1 MLDRKV
7 GTLTGVEV
15 ANFTKRHIIFV
26 GDKPKVRKMVD
37 CSLQEAGF
45 DISCHFRISSCIEQ
59 LRSRRP
65 CDLFI
70 FDVKMPRTKG
80 IETLTKVKCV
90 VPSLP
95 VLVIIGHGDVTTAAT
110 AIKAG
115 ASDVIEK
122 PLNKENFLSVVELTL
137 KGNTRPHPLV
147 NGALT
152 NTEMGILFLILDG
165 KSNKEIAYL
174 LHRSVRTI
182 EVHRS
187 HIMRKLGV
195 DNVVHLVEKSIAM
208 GLIELHIGR
217 Y

>member
-1 MLDRKV
+1 MRV
-7 GTLTGVEV
+7 LTGVEV
-15 ANFTKRHIIFV
+15 ANFTKKHIIFV
-26 GDKPKVRKMVD
+26 GNKPKVRKVVD
-37 CSLQEAGF
+37 SSLQEAGF
-45 DISCHFRISSCIEQ
+45 NISCYFRISGFIEQ

-70 FDVKMPRTKG
+70 VDVKKPRTNG
-80 IETLTKVKCV
+80 IEMLTKVKHIL
-90 VPSLP
+90 PSVP
-95 VLVIIGHGDVTTAAT
+95 VLAIIGYGDVTTAAT
-110 AIKAG
+110 AFKAG

-122 PLNKENFLSVVELTL
+122 PLNKESFLSVVELTL
-137 KGNTRPHPLV
+137 KGNARPHPLV
-147 NGALT
+147 NGVLT
-152 NTEMGILFLILDG
+152 NTEMGILCLILDG

-208 GLIELHIGR
+208 GLIELPISR